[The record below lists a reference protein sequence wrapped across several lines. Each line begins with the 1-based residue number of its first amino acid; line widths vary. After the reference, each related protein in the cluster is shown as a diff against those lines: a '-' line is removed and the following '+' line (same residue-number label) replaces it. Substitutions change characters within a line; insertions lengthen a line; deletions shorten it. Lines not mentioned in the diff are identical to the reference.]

1 MKNSFVK
8 LQRLATEYGNKYD
21 SIFYLE
27 DEMLCLSLIN
37 VASFT
42 HKIMGF
48 YHDNVELLGDSEN
61 PKLWGSIDDITDLY
75 VDFRQLLN
83 IDNFTLVKIDDIEY
97 YINMENLCGYC
108 YVDNHGYELRF
119 KDGKYY
125 GIETKN
131 RIKEVVLIAS
141 NFTK

>member
-1 MKNSFVK
+1 MKNSFAK
-8 LQRLATEYGNKYD
+8 LQRLAMEYGNKYD
-21 SIFYLE
+21 SKLYLE
-27 DEMLCLSLIN
+27 DEMVCLSLIN
-37 VASFT
+37 VVSFT
-42 HKIMGF
+42 RKIMCF

-83 IDNFTLVKIDDIEY
+83 MDNFILVEIDNIEY
-97 YINMENLCGYC
+97 YINMENLCAYC
-108 YVDNHGYELRF
+108 YVDNYGYELRF

-131 RIKEVVLIAS
+131 RIKE
-141 NFTK
+141 F